1 MKQPR
6 PLSLRALSIGVAAVL
21 LGAAAL
27 AVPPPASAQDI
38 NADLQRLQRD
48 LADLQRYV
56 YSGQGGAVGQPLSGG
71 ATAADGAPIPSD
83 VAGRLQVQIQNME
96 NRLREMTGRFEEL
109 QFEITKM
116 SRRLDTAL
124 GDIDY
129 RLTQLEGGTPTARAP
144 GSTSRVGVGTSGQGG
159 ATQVIPTETVGGT
172 TVISSEGTSV
182 TSSGGTLGTLIFDE
196 QGNVTGLAVD
206 PGATTGSGPVGQSGQ
221 VGEAPPP
228 VVVEQAGAIEGA
240 DVASAA
246 ESAPAELPQGAK
258 PLYDHS
264 LALMRRGEYDQAE
277 ASLRVFLDRHPEDDL
292 VSAALYWLG
301 ETHYVRDSYRD
312 AAFSFVDVYSKYPK
326 SSKAPDSLLK
336 LGMSLHALGN
346 VNEACTAFATLK
358 TEYPD
363 ARRAVLKLA
372 EDRAAQY
379 GCP

>member
-1 MKQPR
+1 MIRYTKILTARAPVR
-6 PLSLRALSIGVAAVL
+6 AAFMSFALGLAILAAPPL
-21 LGAAAL
+21 
-27 AVPPPASAQDI
+27 ASAQDLGTDI
-38 NADLQRLQRD
+38 KRLQRD

-56 YSGQGGAVGQPLSGG
+56 YSGQGGAVGQPLSG
-71 ATAADGAPIPSD
+71 AASTAADGEPIPSD
-83 VAGRLQVQIQNME
+83 VAGRLQIQIQNME
-96 NRLREMTGRFEEL
+96 TRLREMTGRFEEL
-109 QFEITKM
+109 QFQITK
-116 SRRLDTAL
+116 LDRQLETAL

-144 GSTSRVGVGTSGQGG
+144 AASGQGTAQSS
-159 ATQVIPTETVGGT
+159 ATQVIPTDSAAGGT

-182 TSSGGTLGTLIFDE
+182 TSSGGTLGTLIFDD

-206 PGATTGSGPVGQSGQ
+206 PNATTGSGPVGQSGS
-221 VGEAPPP
+221 GAEAPPP
-228 VVVEQAGAIEGA
+228 VAVQQTGSVQGA
-240 DVASAA
+240 DVASAS
-246 ESAPAELPQGAK
+246 ETAPEELPQGAK

-264 LALMRRGEYDQAE
+264 LALMRRGDYDDAE
-277 ASLRVFLDRHPEDDL
+277 AALRVFLDRHSDSDL

-301 ETHYVRDSYRD
+301 ETHYVRDAYRD

-346 VNEACTAFATLK
+346 AKEACTAFETLRK
-358 TEYPD
+358 EYPN

-379 GCP
+379 GCS